1 MIHLRTFFWLAVAA
15 ATLVTVDQAQAQ
27 SRRAETGLF
36 IGGRIGLSTYCG
48 DRDLESGEGFFDPAV
63 ASKFD
68 KGSFSVGAEIGT
80 IFSPVWSASI
90 GVQFGKYLE
99 INENYPRSAGEPED
113 PGFRDLV
120 EESSESRITVPLLL
134 RATLLPSKTFSP
146 YLHGGGN
153 VTMGSYQFVG
163 EEEESNVGF
172 GPSFG
177 LGVDIV
183 VSNHASIFIETTQ
196 HLVFGDEKADAANPE
211 SEANDAAYDV
221 LGFWGFG
228 LQYRFKSACSAP
240 VVTSVSA
247 PARVAVGEPAGM
259 TAMIGEDAC
268 EPVDVAWD
276 FGDGTT
282 GSGIGTNHIYS
293 APGTYT
299 VNATATNSAGTGS
312 GTATVE
318 VFDPCPIA
326 AEIIAIN
333 LNPSDP
339 IINEAITFSADVRG
353 TAPVTYSWNFGDGS
367 TATGATASHTYSEP
381 GEYTVSLEC
390 TNCGG
395 TDSRSI
401 TIMVQEFRCSDITE
415 LNTVFFGHN
424 SAALDDEAKG
434 LLNENVEVLNEC
446 PDLLARLDGYSDR
459 RERNPLQ
466 LSERRAAAVEQY
478 YIEHGIAPSRLMA
491 RGLGRD
497 PLAGKGIDGR
507 RNRRV
512 DSIIV
517 DSFQ

>member
-1 MIHLRTFFWLAVAA
+1 MTHLRNYIWLAVA
-15 ATLVTVDQAQAQ
+15 TVLLVSVDQAVAQ
-27 SRRAETGLF
+27 RRADTGLF
-36 IGGRIGLSTYCG
+36 IGGRLGLSTYGG
-48 DRDLESGEGFFDPAV
+48 DRDLESGEGIFDPAI

-80 IFSPVWSASI
+80 IFSPVFSASI

-99 INENYPRSAGEPED
+99 INENYDVPGVEPD
-113 PGFRDLV
+113 PGFPDLD
-120 EESSESRITVPLLL
+120 ESSSESRITIPLLL
-134 RATLLPSKTFSP
+134 RANLLPSKTFSP
-146 YLHGGGN
+146 YLHGGFN
-153 VTMGSYQFVG
+153 ATLGSYTLEG
-163 EEEESNVGF
+163 ESDSQSNTGF

-177 LGVDIV
+177 AGVDIV

-196 HLVFGDEKADAANPE
+196 HMVFGDDKADAADPE
-211 SEANDAAYDV
+211 SDANDASYDV
-221 LGFWGFG
+221 LGFWGIG

-240 VVTSVSA
+240 MVNSVSA
-247 PARVAVGEPAGM
+247 PARVAVGEPAGI
-259 TAMIGEDAC
+259 TAMLGKNAC
-268 EPVDVAWD
+268 QPVDVMWD
-276 FGDGTT
+276 FGDGST
-282 GSGIGTNHIYS
+282 GSGLGTNHIYS
-293 APGTYT
+293 TPGTYT
-299 VNATATNSAGTGS
+299 VSATATNSAGSSS
-312 GTATVE
+312 GTTTIE
-318 VFDPCPIA
+318 VFDPCPID

-353 TAPVTYSWNFGDGS
+353 TAPITYKWNFGDGG
-367 TATGATASHTYSEP
+367 TATGATASHMYTEP
-381 GEYTVSLEC
+381 GEYVVSLEC
-390 TNCGG
+390 ANCGG
-395 TDSRSI
+395 SDSRSI
-401 TIMVQEFRCSDITE
+401 TIVVQEFRCSDITE

-446 PDLLARLDGYSDR
+446 PDLLTRLDGYSDR
-459 RERNPLQ
+459 RERNPLR

-478 YIEHGIAPSRLMA
+478 YIEQGIPASRLLA

-517 DSFQ
+517 DSF